1 MKKKTFKLITKK
13 KNPQDELDIFTAWLY
28 CCPVKWEKLEGE
40 HTYFFDKEQD
50 ENNRR
55 QNGRTYE

>member
-40 HTYFFDKEQD
+40 HTYFFDKQQD

-55 QNGRTYE
+55 